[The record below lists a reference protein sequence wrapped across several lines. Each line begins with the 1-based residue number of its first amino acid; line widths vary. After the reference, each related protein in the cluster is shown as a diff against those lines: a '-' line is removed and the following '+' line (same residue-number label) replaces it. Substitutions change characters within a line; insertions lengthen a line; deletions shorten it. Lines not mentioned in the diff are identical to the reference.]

1 MTKII
6 NSLFVIFTYLYNK
19 KIMGKRLEIG
29 EYDRAV
35 ILEMYKKFEKPLLY
49 EQLDTTDNI
58 KKFQDWMDTIGPW
71 VKSDATGKY
80 VRLNKGAGYGTAG
93 TYTKAAWKTYGA
105 RYYKE
110 VLGIDI
116 TPDDFNKISEEETET
131 DVVTVGNVT
140 TTTTKGCV
148 NATVSGT
155 FNVNVS
161 TSSTN
166 LTTFFNSVL
175 QTIEKSEVLRKAK
188 EKGTLTLDAITL
200 IGGASNSY
208 AGKTKPEMN
217 NQRTFDSVDTSGT
230 YSGKFTS
237 NKNLAVKRATNLWTQ
252 IQAQLPSK
260 FGISISPSISPKISG
275 YNVDTG
281 GKTDKYRD
289 KAKYKNPGQFVMT
302 TFGFCGVETSS
313 TETPEIK
320 TIEEFENC
328 YQGIEI
334 EVNFD
339 KDVRNALKSKSGKFP
354 DLKFHKCDAAVFEVF
369 ANGQQLFD
377 TAGKNYADL
386 NNYGTNNP
394 ENEPNI
400 FNGIDKFA
408 KFVLNSETNKDKIQQ
423 MWQDAQ
429 ARKDYTG
436 DINIVLRCGP
446 ADKIG
451 QDPNSKMYGGNCHSG
466 VGHVVVKNNGQV
478 MANLIQGTPSALG
491 SEVKMEPIQA
501 CKPTVKQK

>member
-237 NKNLAVKRATNLWTQ
+237 NKNLDVENITELFNL
-252 IQAQLPSK
+252 
-260 FGISISPSISPKISG
+260 
-275 YNVDTG
+275 D
-281 GKTDKYRD
+281 
-289 KAKYKNPGQFVMT
+289 
-302 TFGFCGVETSS
+302 
-313 TETPEIK
+313 
-320 TIEEFENC
+320 
-328 YQGIEI
+328 
-334 EVNFD
+334 
-339 KDVRNALKSKSGKFP
+339 
-354 DLKFHKCDAAVFEVF
+354 
-369 ANGQQLFD
+369 
-377 TAGKNYADL
+377 
-386 NNYGTNNP
+386 
-394 ENEPNI
+394 
-400 FNGIDKFA
+400 
-408 KFVLNSETNKDKIQQ
+408 
-423 MWQDAQ
+423 
-429 ARKDYTG
+429 
-436 DINIVLRCGP
+436 
-446 ADKIG
+446 
-451 QDPNSKMYGGNCHSG
+451 
-466 VGHVVVKNNGQV
+466 
-478 MANLIQGTPSALG
+478 
-491 SEVKMEPIQA
+491 
-501 CKPTVKQK
+501 